1 MFYCL
6 MHLYANFEMSHLA
19 TLESV
24 LKCAI
29 ILSYHPPIPLAK
41 PTPNSFKSA
50 PKITPSKPPN
60 SPPIS
65 YKQPQISP
73 FKISQFIPFMPTCS
87 PQICINSAL
96 NSALNSVLTLQKF
109 REQYNWNAKWHN
121 KEKTK
126 KTPNKYLGYIIS
138 NS

>member
-1 MFYCL
+1 MDQNYFFNANWFHVLLFYW
-6 MHLYANFEMSHLA
+6 HLYGNFEMSYLT
-19 TLESV
+19 TLESA

-50 PKITPSKPPN
+50 PKITSSTPPN

-65 YKQPQISP
+65 YKQPLKSVFKNSPTSAP
-73 FKISQFIPFMPTCS
+73 FKTSQFIPFPATCN
-87 PQICINSAL
+87 PQICI

-109 REQYNWNAKWHN
+109 KEQDN
-121 KEKTK
+121 
-126 KTPNKYLGYIIS
+126 
-138 NS
+138 

>member
-1 MFYCL
+1 MPIGFMFYCL
-6 MHLYANFEMSHLA
+6 MHLYANFEMSHLV

-29 ILSYHPPIPLAK
+29 ILSYHPSIPLAK

-60 SPPIS
+60 SPPIHPQFTPNS
-65 YKQPQISP
+65 LQTAPQICFQKQPQISP

-96 NSALNSVLTLQKF
+96 NSVLTLQNF
-109 REQYNWNAKWHN
+109 REQYN
-121 KEKTK
+121 
-126 KTPNKYLGYIIS
+126 
-138 NS
+138 